1 MNSEKSK
8 IATST
13 RTSRIRAQRMATLC
27 GTLAAVVIAVA
38 CSNHSK
44 PNKISADSEASPHP
58 VVLKTVA
65 TTLPQPGAANG
76 LKQTDLSAKPP
87 LSKSASYKSRDYGVS
102 FEYPRQYA
110 YLSAKTIANGDASMQ
125 PKSDGTN
132 TQFTLAA
139 VEIPKGFYPDS
150 DLDRAYFTLSL
161 NEDLGE
167 DECQSTLGLAKDAK
181 LQTQSIN
188 GIDFR
193 WVETDKGGS
202 GESAK
207 TRNYVTY
214 TNATCYQ
221 LEVGV
226 KSKNEKG
233 LAREVNPDQ
242 VFKRLDAI
250 VETVKIKPTLQ
261 PAKGSVQESAGK

>member
-13 RTSRIRAQRMATLC
+13 STSRIRAQRTVTLC
-27 GTLAAVVIAVA
+27 ATLAAVVITVA
-38 CSNHSK
+38 CSNHPK
-44 PNKISADSEASPHP
+44 ANANAADSEAGPRP

-65 TTLPQPGAANG
+65 TTLPQPGAANV

-87 LSKSASYKSRDYGVS
+87 VSKSVSYKSRDYGVS
-102 FEYPRQYA
+102 FDYPRQYA
-110 YLSAKTIANGDASMQ
+110 YLSAKTIAKGDAALQ
-125 PKSDGTN
+125 PKPDGTN
-132 TQFTLAA
+132 TQFTLAS

-161 NEDLGE
+161 NEDLSE
-167 DECQSTLGLAKDAK
+167 DECQATLGSPKDAK
-181 LQTQSIN
+181 QQTQNIN
-188 GIDFR
+188 GMDFR

-202 GESAK
+202 GESVK

-250 VETVKIKPTLQ
+250 VETVKINPTLE